1 MADQDFVAMTR
12 KRVQQARD
20 SWERF
25 LTQTGLPH
33 TRSQTNFQFFQAP
46 KMQASALKKRL
57 LQQGFLVRDVLK
69 PGWLRVTFGTEV
81 QNTAVQRIIETF
93 QAELTGPNA
102 LK

>member
-1 MADQDFVAMTR
+1 MTR

-57 LQQGFLVRDVLK
+57 LQQGFLVRDGLNPAGCASRLALRHKTRRYSASLK
-69 PGWLRVTFGTEV
+69 LFR
-81 QNTAVQRIIETF
+81 QNSLGQMR
-93 QAELTGPNA
+93 
-102 LK
+102 